1 MIRRMCLMSQH
12 LSSEQVTK
20 PPDKAYY
27 FISLFVIALH
37 SFDDNNQAWSEL
49 RVDGTFKLSENLDV
63 KGTFSATKR
72 ILMKS
77 KKSINF

>member
-1 MIRRMCLMSQH
+1 MCLMSQH

-20 PPDKAYY
+20 PPAT
-27 FISLFVIALH
+27 ILFHFLAALH

-49 RVDGTFKLSENLDV
+49 RVDGTFKLSENPDV